1 MFLFRFK
8 KVIPYILLSLFFFLV
23 IFEIRSQGEGS
34 SPESYP
40 SREES
45 EQNIS
50 LEKKQKQSEESE
62 ESGILQDSSDSSSN
76 RKADEIDEDKEEA
89 MRSLI
94 PDLTYQKKSGLGT
107 AVSKIYFSDQ
117 RFTISGFLEA
127 NSVNYRG
134 EKSREGGDLELYYT
148 NLYRSGTYFGY
159 KITDNIIFNS
169 ELQVEYLTDGNREDA
184 VELNVEALVDFLIH
198 PSFNLRV
205 GNFPIPLGY
214 ININEEPVMFHS
226 VNRPDVERILI
237 PTQWLEFGGMVFGSI
252 VAGFDYN
259 IAVMQGL
266 NAANYNEGSWI
277 RSGRDFEYNGMRD
290 LAYMGKLE
298 WNGLDDFT
306 LGVGAYIG
314 RSGQGERTA
323 DGKKIEGEVS
333 IGVMN
338 MFYKYELLQFTAVLV
353 SGRMTDTEKIF
364 EISGNIMG
372 ERVYGGYLDIGL
384 DVLPFLKKPMPFLKN
399 SYGVIVFG
407 RYERL
412 DTHDKIHQD
421 LINVERSQKDL
432 SIWTFGFNYKPT
444 KEMVFKLN
452 YQRRNNAYKNP
463 NILDD
468 PDRIEVG
475 FGFIY

>member
-1 MFLFRFK
+1 MVRFKEKFSSVILIFLF
-8 KVIPYILLSLFFFLV
+8 LFFMV
-23 IFEIRSQGEGS
+23 FEVHSQDEELNPESESSKEELESNISSDKKQNQPEVVKDTAVESEGS
-34 SPESYP
+34 E
-40 SREES
+40 
-45 EQNIS
+45 
-50 LEKKQKQSEESE
+50 
-62 ESGILQDSSDSSSN
+62 SSSN
-76 RKADEIDEDKEEA
+76 RKADDIDEDKEEA

-127 NSVNYRG
+127 NSVSYRG

-169 ELQVEYLTDGNREDA
+169 EVQVEYLTDGNREDD

-237 PTQWLEFGGMVFGSI
+237 PTQWLEFGGMIFGSI

-266 NAANYNEGSWI
+266 NASNYTEGSWI
-277 RSGRDFEYNGMRD
+277 RSGRDFEYNGMQD

-306 LGVGAYIG
+306 LGIGAYIG

-333 IGVMN
+333 IGVLN

-384 DVLPFLKKPMPFLKN
+384 DVLPFLKEPMPFLKS

-421 LINVERSQKDL
+421 LINVDRSQKDL